1 MEKGNPI
8 AAGEI
13 FPEGWNGFRENGH
26 SGLFA
31 RFGSSGS
38 IFTAGKAYA

>member
-1 MEKGNPI
+1 MEKGNPV
-8 AAGEI
+8 AADEI
-13 FPEGWNGFRENGH
+13 FPEGWNEKWAQRPFV
-26 SGLFA
+26 